1 MADNVIYINFE
12 EGMKRMMNNAKFY
25 AKMLTKFKDDTNLG
39 ILEES
44 LTTGDLEKAQVAA
57 HTLKGVVSNL
67 SLTELYKQT
76 LEMETQIKAGDVKP
90 DQLAIVKD
98 VYTKTITEVEKVIAE
113 NG

>member
-1 MADNVIYINFE
+1 MADGVIYINFE

-25 AKMLTKFKDDTNLG
+25 AKMLTKFKDDTNLV
-39 ILEES
+39 ILEEA
-44 LTTGDLEKAQVAA
+44 LVAGDMEKAQVAA

-76 LEMETQIKAGDVKP
+76 LEMENQLKA
-90 DQLAIVKD
+90 KD
-98 VYTKTITEVEKVIAE
+98 VNPEQLPLLKNVYSQTMVKVEEVIAQ

>member
-1 MADNVIYINFE
+1 MADGVIYINFE

-25 AKMLTKFKDDTNLG
+25 AKMLTKFKDDTNLI

-44 LTTGDLEKAQVAA
+44 LVSDDMEKAQVAA

-76 LEMETQIKAGDVKP
+76 LEMENQLKARNVNP
-90 DQLAIVKD
+90 EQLPLLKN
-98 VYTKTITEVEKVIAE
+98 VYSLTMTEVEEVIAK